1 MTTKQSSLSSFE
13 TPGWVLRIKARAD
26 VVQKEREELNRKLSK
41 PDAKRKAMPPGRR
54 TSKTGRVY
62 YESRRNRSDDS
73 NELDEYKQY
82 RYKKARK
89 EARKE
94 EAKDREIR
102 RAYQERM
109 RKRREENSTPK
120 KSTGKAAKKR

>member
-73 NELDEYKQY
+73 TEIDEYRQY
-82 RYKKARK
+82 RNKKMRK
-89 EARKE
+89 KRQQED
-94 EAKDREIR
+94 AKDREIR
-102 RAYQERM
+102 RAYRERM
-109 RKRREENSTPK
+109 KERQ
-120 KSTGKAAKKR
+120 KKR